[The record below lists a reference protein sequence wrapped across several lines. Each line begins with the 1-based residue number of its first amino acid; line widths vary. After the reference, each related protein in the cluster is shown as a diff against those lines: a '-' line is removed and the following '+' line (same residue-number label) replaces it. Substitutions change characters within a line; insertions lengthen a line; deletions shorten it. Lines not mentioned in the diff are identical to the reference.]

1 MEASQPD
8 TLGLPIRTLEWANHL
23 VSRGIHQPI
32 DILIAGRT
40 FSVAYV
46 TRRFHDI
53 FVVLKHTFISEFYI
67 ILLPQ
72 RCHETFM
79 GLLGT
84 IKQFHIDNMY
94 LEYVGIDGGKPVLWA
109 EGRGFCS
116 FL

>member
-8 TLGLPIRTLEWANHL
+8 TLGLPIRTLEWANQL
-23 VSRGIHQPI
+23 VSRGIYQPI
-32 DILIAGRT
+32 DILIADRT
-40 FSVAYV
+40 YSVVYV

-53 FVVLKHTFISEFYI
+53 FVVLKHTFINEFYI
-67 ILLPQ
+67 ILLPR

-79 GLLGT
+79 GLLDT

-109 EGRGFCS
+109 EGGGFCS